1 MDGAHTHGSSGGGA
15 PVVLLAVVVVVI
27 AAIARPVA
35 AAADAV
41 LRVIVEVVEVV
52 AIVAGAVAG
61 LAVLSAAVWLAVRV
75 ATSPAGRRARASVR
89 AAAARHSQGRIAPRT
104 RVIVASATGEL
115 AVREPPLA
123 LAVGALHDEMAAS
136 GRRPDH
142 ALVAEHAE
150 RRVPVGPAAGR

>member
-1 MDGAHTHGSSGGGA
+1 M
-15 PVVLLAVVVVVI
+15 LLAVVVVVI

-123 LAVGALHDEMAAS
+123 LAVAALHDEMAAT
-136 GRRPDH
+136 GRRPDQT
-142 ALVAEHAE
+142 LIAEHAE
-150 RRVPVGPAAGR
+150 PRR

>member
-15 PVVLLAVVVVVI
+15 PVALLAVVVLVI

-41 LRVIVEVVEVV
+41 LRVVTEVLEVV
-52 AIVAGAVAG
+52 AIVVGAAVG
-61 LAVLSAAVWLAVRV
+61 LAVLSGAVWLAVRV

-89 AAAARHSQGRIAPRT
+89 VVAARRSTGRTAPRT
-104 RVIVASATGEL
+104 RVIIASPTGEL

-123 LAVGALHDEMAAS
+123 LAVGALHDEMAAT
-136 GRRPDH
+136 GRPDQ
-142 ALVAEHAE
+142 ALIAEHAE
-150 RRVPVGPAAGR
+150 PRR